1 MNGMF
6 LGASAFNQPIGD
18 WNTSAVTNMSAMF
31 YRAQSFNQPIGDWNT
46 SAVTSLNSTFE
57 QASSFNQDLGSWDTS
72 TVTDMR
78 DVFNSATSFNQ
89 DLSDWN
95 VSAVTNMIMP
105 LANTPAL
112 SDVNKGLIHGTFSKN
127 PNWTTDWS
135 AHHTRPAHVVPS
147 AANLRMLWLQPGTFT
162 MGSPVTEAGRATDE
176 TEHNVTLTKGF
187 YLGKYEVTQAQY
199 ETVMTGNSDG
209 LSPTP
214 SQFGGNPNRPV
225 EKVSWNDVQ
234 IFLARLN
241 ALEAANLPAGWTYVL
256 PSEAQWEYACRAGT
270 TTAYSW
276 GNDINATHANW
287 NHGSDPD
294 HTLNV
299 GQFSSNPWG
308 FFDMQGNVRE
318 WTADWYEA
326 AYPTGIVTD
335 PTGPTSGSKRVD
347 RGGSWSSNSS
357 RLRSAERYTNSHGLD
372 FKSNAIGF
380 RLAFRQTSPPPPITN
395 ANFTTAINLWFS
407 DEANATRTYG
417 HIRDWNVSGVTNM
430 AYAFKDR
437 TAFNEDISGW
447 DVSKVSNMR
456 WMFAGANSFNQPIG
470 HWKTS
475 SVTNMK
481 FMFSNAI
488 AFNQPIGNWDT
499 SSVVLMDS
507 MFNSATAFNQPLGDW
522 NTSAVKNM
530 TNLFRNASA
539 FNQPIGSWDTS
550 SVITMDHMFNTATA
564 FNQPIGS
571 WNVSQVTQMGSMFK
585 YASNFNQSIK
595 DWDISSV
602 TNMNGMFF
610 SASSFDQDLSMWK
623 FSTVAGTNA
632 IFGNTA
638 LSDANKGK
646 IHTAF
651 STNSNWRYDWSA
663 FVTNAPPFPTAD
675 INQTDH
681 RLDNNSTLF
690 PPLPKTLAREEL
702 KTGKIRLWGQILA
715 NGGSPVTET
724 AFEVADNLVF
734 RKSTLHSAP
743 YSRAARTFTHPSP
756 SNRANAITTGQW
768 RPMPSAQPTG
778 RPRSSPRRVAPS
790 VGGRIQ
796 FPKARIGEPLPG
808 SELSGPTTTV
818 GSIMPSWAGPML
830 NPTVRAAC
838 GFG

>member
-1 MNGMF
+1 MF
-6 LGASAFNQPIGD
+6 N
-18 WNTSAVTNMSAMF
+18 
-31 YRAQSFNQPIGDWNT
+31 
-46 SAVTSLNSTFE
+46 
-57 QASSFNQDLGSWDTS
+57 
-72 TVTDMR
+72 
-78 DVFNSATSFNQ
+78 
-89 DLSDWN
+89 
-95 VSAVTNMIMP
+95 
-105 LANTPAL
+105 NTPAL
-112 SDVNKGLIHGTFSKN
+112 SDSNKGLIHGTFSKN
-127 PNWTTDWS
+127 PNWPYDWS
-135 AHHTRPAHVVPS
+135 AYHTRPAHVVPS
-147 AANLRMLWLQPGTFT
+147 AANLRMLWVQPGTFT

-176 TEHNVTLTKGF
+176 TEHNVTLTEGF

-610 SASSFDQDLSMWK
+610 SASSFDQDLSTWK

-690 PPLPKTLAREEL
+690 PPLPKTLTREEL

-734 RKSTLHSAP
+734 RKSTLHSATLLAGSP
-743 YSRAARTFTHPSP
+743 NFYASLTLEPGKRYYYRAVATNAFGTTNGSPKKFTTAGGPIRWWSDSIPQGKDWRTSP
-756 SNRANAITTGQW
+756 WFGTFRHYDNGWIYHAKLGWAY
-768 RPMPSAQPTG
+768 AQPDG
-778 RPRSSPRRVAPS
+778 S
-790 VGGRIQ
+790 GGLWLWMKDHRWTWTQ
-796 FPKARIGEPLPG
+796 QGVFPYLWKHQTA
-808 SELSGPTTTV
+808 
-818 GSIMPSWAGPML
+818 SWHYLLGTKNGQP
-830 NPTVRAAC
+830 VFYEWKESAASTQP
-838 GFG
+838 

>member
-1 MNGMF
+1 MSIVVDH
-6 LGASAFNQPIGD
+6 GAA
-18 WNTSAVTNMSAMF
+18 TV
-31 YRAQSFNQPIGDWNT
+31 RACDP
-46 SAVTSLNSTFE
+46 
-57 QASSFNQDLGSWDTS
+57 
-72 TVTDMR
+72 
-78 DVFNSATSFNQ
+78 
-89 DLSDWN
+89 
-95 VSAVTNMIMP
+95 P
-105 LANTPAL
+105 
-112 SDVNKGLIHGTFSKN
+112 
-127 PNWTTDWS
+127 
-135 AHHTRPAHVVPS
+135 
-147 AANLRMLWLQPGTFT
+147 
-162 MGSPVTEAGRATDE
+162 
-176 TEHNVTLTKGF
+176 
-187 YLGKYEVTQAQY
+187 
-199 ETVMTGNSDG
+199 
-209 LSPTP
+209 
-214 SQFGGNPNRPV
+214 
-225 EKVSWNDVQ
+225 
-234 IFLARLN
+234 
-241 ALEAANLPAGWTYVL
+241 
-256 PSEAQWEYACRAGT
+256 
-270 TTAYSW
+270 
-276 GNDINATHANW
+276 NDIQTATA
-287 NHGSDPD
+287 
-294 HTLNV
+294 
-299 GQFSSNPWG
+299 
-308 FFDMQGNVRE
+308 
-318 WTADWYEA
+318 
-326 AYPTGIVTD
+326 
-335 PTGPTSGSKRVD
+335 
-347 RGGSWSSNSS
+347 
-357 RLRSAERYTNSHGLD
+357 LD

-417 HIRDWNVSGVTNM
+417 HIRDSNVSGVTNM

-610 SASSFDQDLSMWK
+610 SASSFDQDLSTEVFHCRWHECHLRQHRPLRRQQGQDPHRLLHQLK
-623 FSTVAGTNA
+623 P
-632 IFGNTA
+632 
-638 LSDANKGK
+638 
-646 IHTAF
+646 
-651 STNSNWRYDWSA
+651 RYDWSA

-690 PPLPKTLAREEL
+690 PPLPKTLTREEL

-734 RKSTLHSAP
+734 RKSTLHSATLLAGSPNFYASLTLEPGKRYYYRAVATNAFGTTNGSPKKFTTAGSPIRWWSDSIPQGKDWRTSPWFGTFRRQPGIEWIYHAKLGWAYAQPDGSGGLWLWMKDHRWTWTQQGVFP
-743 YSRAARTFTHPSP
+743 YFWKHQTASWHYLLGSQKR
-756 SNRANAITTGQW
+756 TTGLL
-768 RPMPSAQPTG
+768 RVEG
-778 RPRSSPRRVAPS
+778 IRRVDAALS
-790 VGGRIQ
+790 QGFQ
-796 FPKARIGEPLPG
+796 F
-808 SELSGPTTTV
+808 LSQRSYAWAI
-818 GSIMPSWAGPML
+818 SISKVSNLA
-830 NPTVRAAC
+830 
-838 GFG
+838 